1 MPVDMWRPYS
11 FISLPYT
18 PIYQWGYGRMDAS
31 TPTQGLVTS
40 GVCSCTVV
48 VLHSPTTGRTVLTH
62 SPNFMWMNRSFL
74 PIVDWITG
82 GDGKTQWSAAERA
95 ACIIQAVVLRGY
107 DYASAR
113 AARRPITVESCVD
126 APKLLTSGAVLVD
139 KVSAR
144 ITYLAPQRGNFL
156 HRVCQQKQDLFVGNA
171 LNERIPVDMVDLH
184 LQYAVSTYGPAIPLP
199 DEVRQLLRR
208 MPATPPEQS
217 LLLRTLKDPDS
228 QMVRDI
234 FKSSLEAGH
243 PCELCGEIGSSRCA
257 ACEGAWYCG
266 RAHQKEDWKNHK
278 TWCRLQPFREMRRR
292 RGKKVLY
299 GSEIPAY
306 CAAVY
311 GKHFAGAVGKIYDTW
326 VVGQI

>member
-1 MPVDMWRPYS
+1 
-11 FISLPYT
+11 
-18 PIYQWGYGRMDAS
+18 
-31 TPTQGLVTS
+31 
-40 GVCSCTVV
+40 
-48 VLHSPTTGRTVLTH
+48 
-62 SPNFMWMNRSFL
+62 MWMNRSFL

-95 ACIIQAVVLRGY
+95 AWFSGAGAGKPSIIQAVVLRGY

-113 AARRPITVESCVD
+113 AAKYGHDGWMRDFRDFLAQASARRPITVESCVD

-156 HRVCQQKQDLFVGNA
+156 IAVQNPDLDKQYTVCQQKQDLFVGNA

-217 LLLRTLKDPDS
+217 LLLRTLKVSKDWVTDPDS

-257 ACEGAWYCG
+257 AREGAWYCG

-278 TWCRLQPFREMRRR
+278 TWCRLHPSA
-292 RGKKVLY
+292 K
-299 GSEIPAY
+299 
-306 CAAVY
+306 
-311 GKHFAGAVGKIYDTW
+311 
-326 VVGQI
+326 